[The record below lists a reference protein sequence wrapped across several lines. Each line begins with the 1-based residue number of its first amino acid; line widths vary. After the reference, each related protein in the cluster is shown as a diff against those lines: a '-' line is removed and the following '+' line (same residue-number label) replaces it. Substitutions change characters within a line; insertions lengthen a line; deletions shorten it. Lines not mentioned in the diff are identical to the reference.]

1 MNQERIRYISPFV
14 ICLIA
19 IFLLTFFC
27 EIAFT
32 AEETKDEKAEAA
44 TSAKEYEPASDEV
57 VEQTGLELLTGKDT
71 PLKKDMVIDFFGDSI
86 TWQGGYLNIMNTAL
100 GASKYTKEL
109 NIKLIKRGIN
119 GGKSTNLRDGCE
131 DLYGCTQD
139 PFAKVLETDKPAV
152 AVIYIGINDVWHG
165 KNGTTPED
173 FEKCINELLTQAK
186 NAGVVPVVAT
196 LSIIGEI
203 PDGSNEFDEKLDQ
216 YAEITRKVADENDA
230 TLVDL
235 RKVFIDY
242 LKEHKELVKKED
254 GSEVYERKGLLTYDG
269 VHMTEL
275 GNELLADEISI
286 GIFEALNK

>member
-1 MNQERIRYISPFV
+1 MNQERIRHISSFV
-14 ICLIA
+14 ICLVA

-32 AEETKDEKAEAA
+32 AEETKDEKAEAVNSA
-44 TSAKEYEPASDEV
+44 TEHKPEPGEV
-57 VEQTGLELLTGKDT
+57 VEQTGLEILTGKDT

-86 TWQGGYLNIMNTAL
+86 TWQGGYLNMMNKAL
-100 GASKYTKEL
+100 DAGEHTRDL
-109 NIKLIKRGIN
+109 NVKLIKRGIN

-131 DLYGCTQD
+131 NLYGCTQD
-139 PFAKVLETDKPAV
+139 PFAKVLETDKTAV

-173 FEKCINELLTQAK
+173 FEKCMNDLLIQAK
-186 NAGVVPVVAT
+186 DADVVPVVAT

-203 PDGSNEFDEKLDQ
+203 PDGSNKFDEKLDQ
-216 YAEITRKVADENDA
+216 YAEITRKVAEENDA

-269 VHMTEL
+269 VHMTKP
-275 GNELLADEISI
+275 GNELLVDEISK
-286 GIFEALNK
+286 GIIEALNK